1 MNLVVALG
9 NIGREYAGTR
19 HNIGFMTADLLAERW
34 GDTEAWR
41 KADNAFYLEKRMP
54 EKCWVIKPT
63 TYMNNSGVA
72 VADFANF
79 YHIPPE
85 DVLVIQDDM
94 DLPVGTLRIR
104 RKGSSGGH
112 NGLKSIERALGSQAY
127 PRIKVG
133 IGHLERLEKKI
144 RTLHQEQAVISH
156 VLHPFQGEDKEKVQE
171 ALDQAAD
178 AVEAWMKGAAVGEL
192 MQQFNKKAPKKPKT
206 EKVPSEE
213 AKENAQ

>member
-1 MNLVVALG
+1 MKLVVALG

-133 IGHLERLEKKI
+133 IGHPV
-144 RTLHQEQAVISH
+144 HQEQAVISH
-156 VLHPFQGEDKEKVQE
+156 VLHPFQGEDKEKAQE

>member
-1 MNLVVALG
+1 MKLVVALG

-133 IGHLERLEKKI
+133 IGHPV
-144 RTLHQEQAVISH
+144 HQEQAVISH

-192 MQQFNKKAPKKPKT
+192 MQQFNKKAPKKPKM

>member
-1 MNLVVALG
+1 MKLVVALG

-19 HNIGFMTADLLAERW
+19 HNIGFMTADILASRW
-34 GDTEAWR
+34 GDTDAWR
-41 KADNAFYLEKRMP
+41 KADNAAYLEKRMP

-63 TYMNNSGVA
+63 TYMNNSGAA

-133 IGHLERLEKKI
+133 IGHPV
-144 RTLHQEQAVISH
+144 HQEQAVISH
-156 VLHPFQGEDKEKVQE
+156 VLHPFQGEDKEKIQE
-171 ALDQAAD
+171 ALEQAAD
-178 AVEAWMKGAAVGEL
+178 AVEAWMQGAGVGEL
-192 MQQFNKKAPKKPKT
+192 MQRFNKKAPKKAA
-206 EKVPSEE
+206 VQAAAPSQKSEV
-213 AKENAQ
+213 

>member
-1 MNLVVALG
+1 MKLVVALG

-133 IGHLERLEKKI
+133 IGHPV
-144 RTLHQEQAVISH
+144 HQEQAVISH

-178 AVEAWMKGAAVGEL
+178 AVEAWMKGAAVGDL

>member
-1 MNLVVALG
+1 MKLVVALG

-133 IGHLERLEKKI
+133 IGHPV
-144 RTLHQEQAVISH
+144 HQEQAVISH

-206 EKVPSEE
+206 EKVPSKE

>member
-1 MNLVVALG
+1 MKLVVALG

-54 EKCWVIKPT
+54 EKCWVIKPI

-72 VADFANF
+72 AADFANF

-133 IGHLERLEKKI
+133 IGHPV
-144 RTLHQEQAVISH
+144 HQEQAVISH
-156 VLHPFQGEDKEKVQE
+156 VLHPFQGEDKEKIQE
-171 ALDQAAD
+171 AIAQAAD
-178 AVEAWMKGAAVGEL
+178 AVEAWMKGAEVGEL
-192 MQQFNKKAPKKPKT
+192 MQQFNKKASQKPKT
-206 EKVPSEE
+206 EKVTSEE
-213 AKENAQ
+213 TKENAQ

>member
-1 MNLVVALG
+1 MKLVVALG

-112 NGLKSIERALGSQAY
+112 TGLKSIERALGSQAY

-133 IGHLERLEKKI
+133 IGHPV
-144 RTLHQEQAVISH
+144 HQEQAVISH

>member
-1 MNLVVALG
+1 MKLVVALG

-133 IGHLERLEKKI
+133 IGHPV
-144 RTLHQEQAVISH
+144 HQEQAVISH

-192 MQQFNKKAPKKPKT
+192 MQQFNKKAPKKPPKSPKRKKSPVKKQRRMPND
-206 EKVPSEE
+206 ESP
-213 AKENAQ
+213 

>member
-1 MNLVVALG
+1 MKLVVALG

-133 IGHLERLEKKI
+133 IGHPV
-144 RTLHQEQAVISH
+144 HQEQAVISH

-178 AVEAWMKGAAVGEL
+178 AVEAWMKGAEVGEL
-192 MQQFNKKAPKKPKT
+192 MQQLNKKAPKKPKT

>member
-1 MNLVVALG
+1 MKLVVALG

-85 DVLVIQDDM
+85 DVRVIQADM

-133 IGHLERLEKKI
+133 IGHPV
-144 RTLHQEQAVISH
+144 HQEQAVISH

-178 AVEAWMKGAAVGEL
+178 AVEAWRKGAAVGEL

>member
-1 MNLVVALG
+1 MKLVVALG

-34 GDTEAWR
+34 GDTETWR

-133 IGHLERLEKKI
+133 IGHPV
-144 RTLHQEQAVISH
+144 HQEQAVISH

-192 MQQFNKKAPKKPKT
+192 MQQFNKKNPKSPKRKKFPVKKQRRMPND
-206 EKVPSEE
+206 ESP
-213 AKENAQ
+213 

>member
-1 MNLVVALG
+1 MKLVVALG

-19 HNIGFMTADLLAERW
+19 HNIGFMTADILASRW
-34 GDTEAWR
+34 GDTDAWR
-41 KADNAFYLEKRMP
+41 KADNAAYLEKRMP

-63 TYMNNSGVA
+63 TYMNNSGTA

-133 IGHLERLEKKI
+133 IGHPV
-144 RTLHQEQAVISH
+144 HQEQAVISH
-156 VLHPFQGEDKEKVQE
+156 VLHPFQGEDKEKIQE
-171 ALDQAAD
+171 ALEQAAD
-178 AVEAWMKGAAVGEL
+178 AVEAWMQGADVGEL
-192 MQQFNKKAPKKPKT
+192 MQRFNKKAPKKAAH
-206 EKVPSEE
+206 EE
-213 AKENAQ
+213 TKENAQ

>member
-1 MNLVVALG
+1 MKLVVALG

-85 DVLVIQDDM
+85 DVLVFQDDM

-133 IGHLERLEKKI
+133 IGHPV
-144 RTLHQEQAVISH
+144 HQEQAVISH

-178 AVEAWMKGAAVGEL
+178 AVEAWMKGAEVGEL

>member
-1 MNLVVALG
+1 MKLVVALG

-133 IGHLERLEKKI
+133 IGHPV
-144 RTLHQEQAVISH
+144 HQEQAVISH

-171 ALDQAAD
+171 TLDQAAD

>member
-1 MNLVVALG
+1 MKLVVALG

-19 HNIGFMTADLLAERW
+19 HNIGFMTADILASRW
-34 GDTEAWR
+34 GDEDAWR
-41 KADNAFYLEKRMP
+41 KADNAAYLEKRMP

-133 IGHLERLEKKI
+133 IGHPV
-144 RTLHQEQAVISH
+144 HQEQAVISH

>member
-1 MNLVVALG
+1 MKLVVALG
-9 NIGREYAGTR
+9 NIGREYVGTR

-133 IGHLERLEKKI
+133 IGHPV
-144 RTLHQEQAVISH
+144 HQEQAVISH

>member
-1 MNLVVALG
+1 
-9 NIGREYAGTR
+9 
-19 HNIGFMTADLLAERW
+19 
-34 GDTEAWR
+34 
-41 KADNAFYLEKRMP
+41 MP

-63 TYMNNSGVA
+63 TYMNNSGAA

-133 IGHLERLEKKI
+133 IGHPV
-144 RTLHQEQAVISH
+144 HQEQAVISH
-156 VLHPFQGEDKEKVQE
+156 VLHPFQGEDKEKIQD
-171 ALDQAAD
+171 ALEQAAD
-178 AVEAWMKGAAVGEL
+178 AVEAWMQGADVGEL
-192 MQQFNKKAPKKPKT
+192 MQRFNKKAPKKAAH
-206 EKVPSEE
+206 EE
-213 AKENAQ
+213 TKENAQ

>member
-1 MNLVVALG
+1 MKLVVALG

-133 IGHLERLEKKI
+133 IGHPV
-144 RTLHQEQAVISH
+144 HQEQAVISH

-178 AVEAWMKGAAVGEL
+178 AVEAWMKGAEVGEL
-192 MQQFNKKAPKKPKT
+192 MQQFNKKASQKPKT

>member
-1 MNLVVALG
+1 MKLVVALG

-19 HNIGFMTADLLAERW
+19 HNIGFMTADILASRW
-34 GDTEAWR
+34 GDTDAWR
-41 KADNAFYLEKRMP
+41 KADNAAYLEKRMP

-63 TYMNNSGVA
+63 TYMNNSGAA

-133 IGHLERLEKKI
+133 IGHPV
-144 RTLHQEQAVISH
+144 HQEQAVISH
-156 VLHPFQGEDKEKVQE
+156 VLHPFQGEDKEKIQE
-171 ALDQAAD
+171 ALEQAAD
-178 AVEAWMKGAAVGEL
+178 AVEAWMQGADVGEL
-192 MQQFNKKAPKKPKT
+192 MQRFNKKAPKKAA
-206 EKVPSEE
+206 VQAAAPSQKSEV
-213 AKENAQ
+213 

>member
-1 MNLVVALG
+1 MKLVVALG

-41 KADNAFYLEKRMP
+41 KADNAFYLEKCMP

-133 IGHLERLEKKI
+133 IGHPV
-144 RTLHQEQAVISH
+144 HQEQAVISH

>member
-1 MNLVVALG
+1 MKLVVALG

-72 VADFANF
+72 AADFANF

-94 DLPVGTLRIR
+94 DLPVGTLRIH

-133 IGHLERLEKKI
+133 IGHPV
-144 RTLHQEQAVISH
+144 HQEQAVISH
-156 VLHPFQGEDKEKVQE
+156 VLHPFQGEDKEKIQE
-171 ALDQAAD
+171 AIAQAAD

>member
-1 MNLVVALG
+1 MKLVVALG

-63 TYMNNSGVA
+63 TYMNNSGAA

-133 IGHLERLEKKI
+133 IGHPV
-144 RTLHQEQAVISH
+144 HQEQAVISH

-178 AVEAWMKGAAVGEL
+178 AVEAWMKGAEVGEL

>member
-1 MNLVVALG
+1 MKLVVALG

-72 VADFANF
+72 LADFANF

-133 IGHLERLEKKI
+133 IGHPV
-144 RTLHQEQAVISH
+144 HQEQAVISH

>member
-1 MNLVVALG
+1 MKLVVALG

-41 KADNAFYLEKRMP
+41 KTDNAFYLEKRMQ

-133 IGHLERLEKKI
+133 IGHPV
-144 RTLHQEQAVISH
+144 HQEQAVISH

-178 AVEAWMKGAAVGEL
+178 AVEAWMKGAEVGEL

>member
-1 MNLVVALG
+1 MKLVVALG

-19 HNIGFMTADLLAERW
+19 HNIGFMTADILASRW
-34 GDTEAWR
+34 GDQDAWR
-41 KADNAFYLEKRMP
+41 KADNAAYLEKRMP

-63 TYMNNSGVA
+63 TYMNNSGAA

-79 YHIPPE
+79 YHILPE

-133 IGHLERLEKKI
+133 IGHPV
-144 RTLHQEQAVISH
+144 HQEQAVISH
-156 VLHPFQGEDKEKVQE
+156 VLHPFQGEDKEKIQE
-171 ALDQAAD
+171 ALEQAAD
-178 AVEAWMKGAAVGEL
+178 AVEAWMQGADVGEL
-192 MQQFNKKAPKKPKT
+192 MQRFNKKAPKKAAH
-206 EKVPSEE
+206 EE
-213 AKENAQ
+213 TKENAQ

>member
-1 MNLVVALG
+1 MKLVVALG

-41 KADNAFYLEKRMP
+41 KTDNAFYLEKRMP

-133 IGHLERLEKKI
+133 IGHPV
-144 RTLHQEQAVISH
+144 HQEQAVISH

>member
-1 MNLVVALG
+1 MKLVVALG

-85 DVLVIQDDM
+85 DVLVIQDEM

-133 IGHLERLEKKI
+133 IGHPV
-144 RTLHQEQAVISH
+144 HQEQAVISH

-213 AKENAQ
+213 AKANAQ

>member
-1 MNLVVALG
+1 MKLVVALG

-41 KADNAFYLEKRMP
+41 KTDNAFYLEKRMP

-133 IGHLERLEKKI
+133 IGHPV
-144 RTLHQEQAVISH
+144 HQEQAVISH

-171 ALDQAAD
+171 TLDQAAD
-178 AVEAWMKGAAVGEL
+178 AVEAWMKGAEVGEL

>member
-1 MNLVVALG
+1 MKLVVALG

-54 EKCWVIKPT
+54 EKCWLIKPT

-72 VADFANF
+72 AADFANF

-133 IGHLERLEKKI
+133 IGHPV
-144 RTLHQEQAVISH
+144 HQEQAVISH
-156 VLHPFQGEDKEKVQE
+156 VLHPFQGEDKEKIQE
-171 ALDQAAD
+171 AIAQAAD
-178 AVEAWMKGAAVGEL
+178 AVEAWMKGTEVGEL
-192 MQQFNKKAPKKPKT
+192 MQQFNKKASKKPKT

-213 AKENAQ
+213 TKENVQ

>member
-1 MNLVVALG
+1 MKLVVALG

-54 EKCWVIKPT
+54 EKCWLIKPT

-133 IGHLERLEKKI
+133 IGHPV
-144 RTLHQEQAVISH
+144 HQEQAVISH

-171 ALDQAAD
+171 ALEQAAD

>member
-1 MNLVVALG
+1 MKLVVALG

-133 IGHLERLEKKI
+133 IGHPV
-144 RTLHQEQAVISH
+144 HQEQAVISH

-178 AVEAWMKGAAVGEL
+178 AVEAWMKGAEVGEL
-192 MQQFNKKAPKKPKT
+192 MQQFNKKAPQKPKT